1 VWLPD
6 LPNPEDELRQGDFL
20 ADVPFPQGHPRPG
33 SLDTAPAPDLRLGL
47 VLEHCCDIAQDHVVT
62 IAQVRERKVRAGSQ
76 QERMLRMSPSD
87 HIVADDGVTL
97 VNYPVGLH
105 LVETPADGP
114 APRAGRMWIAQLH
127 KTVIYD
133 GDLSWLRAERVA
145 RMTPEARRALRARLA
160 IRAGR
165 PEGEDVAYF
174 LERGDSP
181 TLA

>member
-6 LPNPEDELRQGDFL
+6 LPDLEDELRQGDFL
-20 ADVPFPQGHPRPG
+20 TNVPFPPGRPRPG
-33 SLDTAPAPDLRLGL
+33 SLAAAPALDLRLGL

-62 IAQVRERKVRAGSQ
+62 ISQVRERKVRAGSQ
-76 QERMLRMSPSD
+76 QDRMLRMGPSE
-87 HIVADDGVTL
+87 HILADDGVTS

-105 LVETPADGP
+105 LLETPDVGP
-114 APRAGRMWIAQLH
+114 APRPGRMWIAQLH
-127 KTVIYD
+127 KAVIYD

-145 RMTPEARRALRARLA
+145 RMNPEARRALRARLA
-160 IRAGR
+160 VRAGR
-165 PEGEDVAYF
+165 PEGEDVTYF